1 MELKDMKFMKFGR
14 ESIEN
19 LAEYV
24 EAFLKDDPFS
34 IVAVGTDSKQLRYH
48 TMYVVAI
55 AMYNPFLM
63 RGSHVVFCRFRIEK
77 QRDLF
82 TRLFK
87 EAEYSLMV
95 AEYLHE
101 HLKKTGYK
109 RRDLKL
115 GEEHLKSVDI
125 HVDFNPNPGPNGA
138 WKSHPVY
145 NASLPWLKGQDFR
158 VYGKPNG
165 FVATYSADL
174 LMKKR
179 G

>member
-1 MELKDMKFMKFGR
+1 MKFMTFGR
-14 ESIEN
+14 SPIED
-19 LAEYV
+19 LAEHV
-24 EAFLKDDPFS
+24 EKFLKDDPFS

-48 TMYVVAI
+48 TMYVVAV

-63 RGSHVVFCRFRIEK
+63 RGAHVVFCRFRIEK
-77 QRDLF
+77 QRDIF

-87 EAEYSLMV
+87 EAEYSLSV

-101 HLKKTGYK
+101 RLQNSGYI
-109 RRDLKL
+109 RRDLKQ
-115 GEEHLKSVDI
+115 EEGHLKLVDI
-125 HVDFNPNPGPNGA
+125 HVDFNSEPGPNGA

-145 NASLPWLKGQDFR
+145 NATMPWLKGQDFR
-158 VYGKPNG
+158 VYGKPSG
-165 FVATYSADL
+165 KSFAASCCADL